1 MSRIYDTLRAKT
13 ESELS
18 FMIRANMVRGYKLA
32 FRGPLM
38 AQMYLEI

>member
-13 ESELS
+13 EAELS
-18 FMIRANMVRGYKLA
+18 FMIRVNMARGYKLS
-32 FRGPLM
+32 FRRPLM

>member
-1 MSRIYDTLRAKT
+1 MSKVYDTLRAKT

-18 FMIRANMVRGYKLA
+18 FMIRVNMARGYKLA

>member
-18 FMIRANMVRGYKLA
+18 FMIRVNMARGYKLA

>member
-18 FMIRANMVRGYKLA
+18 FMIRVNMARGYKLA
-32 FRGPLM
+32 FRGPLI